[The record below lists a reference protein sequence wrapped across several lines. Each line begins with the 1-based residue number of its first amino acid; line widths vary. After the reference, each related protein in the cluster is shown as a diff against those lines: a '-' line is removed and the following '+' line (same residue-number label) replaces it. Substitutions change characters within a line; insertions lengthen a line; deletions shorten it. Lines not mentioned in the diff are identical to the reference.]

1 MRTIINKEI
10 RTTMPQVVE
19 SMNCSI
25 GHDYDLVKAD
35 RICYSKI
42 DRDIGSRSENINDCT
57 KHTYVRRNYGTV
69 QTKKQ

>member
-10 RTTMPQVVE
+10 RTTMQQVVE
-19 SMNCSI
+19 LIECSI
-25 GHDYDLVKAD
+25 EHGYDLVKAG
-35 RICYSKI
+35 RICYSKV
-42 DRDIGSRSENINDCT
+42 DRDIGSWSENINDCK